1 MISKTRKWGLNM
13 KKTNKEHVKSDN
25 IEEYNEIVELL
36 LQHEKREQLRNK
48 DKEQLEDI
56 IDSIF
61 SRGEQW

>member
-1 MISKTRKWGLNM
+1 ME
-13 KKTNKEHVKSDN
+13 KTNKEHVKSDN

-36 LQHEKREQLRNK
+36 LQNEKREQLRNK

-61 SRGEQW
+61 SRGE